1 MLLRSFVFLV
11 AAGTL
16 GGEWTGF
23 RGRGDSITAAR
34 NLPLS
39 WSDRHN
45 VSWKVGLPGYGQ
57 STPVEWNSRIFL
69 TAIEGPKKEKLHVL
83 ALDAGSGK
91 VIWRQSYASSRP
103 QETGDRVARAASS
116 PAVDARGVYVAFDSG
131 DVMALTH
138 DGELRW
144 RQNLNQLYGKI
155 ENGHDFGSSL
165 RQGGDRL
172 FLHVNHFGPSY
183 LVAMSKA
190 TGEKLWRVEFP
201 KEGGW
206 NTPVLVDRPGQP
218 LLLVQRSGG
227 VAAYDPA
234 NGALVWEDLRTF
246 SRDSA
251 VPSVTVQGEVAVVP
265 SQNKGGTWA
274 LRLSDPKRPLWT
286 AKAATNAF
294 SSPLLTAKRAYFVNS
309 VGALFAVELA
319 TGKDLWSTRLGTT
332 TWASAI
338 AAGDRVYFFTGEGVT
353 HIFRD
358 ADTMEKLGESALTVD
373 STVYAVTPIDG
384 ALLVRTGTTLT
395 KVANLGQKD
404 PAPPAVS
411 RSAPAPAAEEP
422 PLPPA
427 PAGQPGQVRE
437 NAKDGLRLAWI
448 PAGSFRMGCSEGDP
462 QCTPDERP
470 AHTVT
475 LSRGFWMNTT
485 EVTVGAY
492 RKFVAATERAMPAEA
507 PAFNPEWANAA
518 LPMTRV
524 SRADAQAYCRWSGGR
539 LPTEAQWE
547 YATRAGTTTPRYGE
561 LEAVAW
567 YGDNAGRER
576 IDTER
581 IAQEQRGQ
589 FNVILGKN
597 GNQPH
602 AAATKAP
609 NAFGLYDLLGNV
621 WEWTA
626 DWHDS
631 YAAGAATDPT
641 GPADGEKR
649 VLRGGSWTFFGSQVR
664 ASARLK
670 VSENLQTDYAGFRC
684 IQ

>member
-1 MLLRSFVFLV
+1 MVLRCTLLLC
-11 AAGTL
+11 AAATL
-16 GGEWTGF
+16 QANWTGF
-23 RGRGDSITAAR
+23 RGRGDSLTSAR

-45 VSWKVGLPGYGQ
+45 VAWKVTLPGFGQ
-57 STPVEWNSRIFL
+57 STPVVWNNRIFL
-69 TAIEGPKKEKLHVL
+69 TAIEGPKKEKLHIL
-83 ALDAGSGK
+83 ALDGESGK
-91 VIWRQSYASSRP
+91 VLWRQVYASSRP
-103 QETGDRVARAASS
+103 QEVGARVARAAPT
-116 PAVDARGVYVAFDSG
+116 PAVDARGLYIAFDSG
-131 DVMALTH
+131 DVMAMTH

-144 RQNLNQLYGKI
+144 RQDLNQLYGKI

-165 RQGGDRL
+165 RQGADRL

-183 LVAMSKA
+183 LLAISKA

-206 NTPVLVDRPGQP
+206 NTPVLVDRAKQP
-218 LLLVQRSGG
+218 VLLIQRSGG
-227 VAAYDPA
+227 VAAYDPG
-234 NGALVWEDLRTF
+234 NGALLWEDLRTF
-246 SRDSA
+246 ARDNA
-251 VPSVTVQGEVAVVP
+251 IPSLTVRGDIAVVP
-265 SQNKGGTWA
+265 SQSKGGTWA
-274 LRLSDPKRPLWT
+274 LRLSDPKTPVWT

-294 SSPLLTAKRAYFVNS
+294 SSPLLTERRAYFVNS
-309 VGALFAVELA
+309 VGALFAVDLA

-358 ADTMEKLGESALTVD
+358 ADTMDKLGEAALTVD
-373 STVYAVTPIDG
+373 STVYAVTPLDG

-411 RSAPAPAAEEP
+411 RAVPAPAAEEP

-427 PAGQPGQVRE
+427 PAGEPGQVRT
-437 NAKDGLRLAWI
+437 NDKDGLRLAWI
-448 PAGSFRMGCSEGDP
+448 PAGAFRMGCSEGDA

-470 AHTVT
+470 AHAVT

-492 RKFVAATERAMPAEA
+492 GKFATATGRPLPAEA
-507 PAFNPEWANAA
+507 PAFNPGWANLE

-524 SRADAQAYCRWSGGR
+524 SRAEAQAYCRWSGGR

-547 YATRAGTTTPRYGE
+547 YAARAGSATARYGE
-561 LEAVAW
+561 LEAIAW
-567 YGDNAGRER
+567 YGDNSGRER

-589 FNVILGKN
+589 FNVLLAKN

-602 AAATKAP
+602 RVGSKAP
-609 NAFGLYDLLGNV
+609 NAYGLYDLLGNL

-626 DWHDS
+626 DWHDA
-631 YAAGAATDPT
+631 YTAAPSTDPA

-649 VLRGGSWTFFGSQVR
+649 VLRGGSWTFFASQIR

-670 VSENLQTDYAGFRC
+670 VSEGLQTDYAGFRC

>member
-1 MLLRSFVFLV
+1 M
-11 AAGTL
+11 
-16 GGEWTGF
+16 
-23 RGRGDSITAAR
+23 
-34 NLPLS
+34 
-39 WSDRHN
+39 
-45 VSWKVGLPGYGQ
+45 
-57 STPVEWNSRIFL
+57 
-69 TAIEGPKKEKLHVL
+69 
-83 ALDAGSGK
+83 
-91 VIWRQSYASSRP
+91 
-103 QETGDRVARAASS
+103 
-116 PAVDARGVYVAFDSG
+116 
-131 DVMALTH
+131 
-138 DGELRW
+138 
-144 RQNLNQLYGKI
+144 
-155 ENGHDFGSSL
+155 
-165 RQGGDRL
+165 
-172 FLHVNHFGPSY
+172 
-183 LVAMSKA
+183 
-190 TGEKLWRVEFP
+190 
-201 KEGGW
+201 
-206 NTPVLVDRPGQP
+206 
-218 LLLVQRSGG
+218 
-227 VAAYDPA
+227 
-234 NGALVWEDLRTF
+234 
-246 SRDSA
+246 
-251 VPSVTVQGEVAVVP
+251 VP

-294 SSPLLTAKRAYFVNS
+294 SCPLLTAKRAYFVNS

-353 HIFRD
+353 HVFRD

-373 STVYAVTPIDG
+373 STVYAVTPMDG

-404 PAPPAVS
+404 PAPPG
-411 RSAPAPAAEEP
+411 E
-422 PLPPA
+422 
-427 PAGQPGQVRE
+427 PGQVRE
-437 NAKDGLRLAWI
+437 NPRDGLRLAWV
-448 PAGSFRMGCSEGDP
+448 PAGSFRMGCSEGDS

-492 RKFVAATERAMPAEA
+492 RRFVAATERAMPAEA
-507 PAFNPEWANAA
+507 PAFNPGWANAA

-547 YATRAGTTTPRYGE
+547 YAARAGTTTPRYGE

-576 IDTER
+576 I
-581 IAQEQRGQ
+581 AQEQRGQ
-589 FNVILGKN
+589 VNVIPGEN

-602 AAATKAP
+602 AAAPKAP

-631 YAAGAATDPT
+631 CAPGAATDPT
-641 GPADGEKR
+641 GPADGKKR

-664 ASARLK
+664 ASARVK
-670 VSENLQTDYAGFRC
+670 VSENLQTDYAGIRC
-684 IQ
+684 IQFNRSGHAESTRQQPPLDKATDGWRARCKMPSRRLFPGRG